1 MKQQVSALSVLLALF
16 AVSSSVALA
25 QFVSPE
31 ITVASNTLTMVAG
44 PAGMHNAPVWVKN
57 TAYAQGAVVKSQG
70 TGPTYFALVAGTSTN
85 VTGAGPV
92 GNGNVTDGTVTWR
105 MAPSKAREIFSV
117 QDVGTN
123 SACRTYVFVKHG
135 QGNNLA
141 SVVTLFGAGGSYLCD
156 AGDVPQSAVYVI
168 STMDTK
174 VTVNE

>member
-1 MKQQVSALSVLLALF
+1 
-16 AVSSSVALA
+16 
-25 QFVSPE
+25 
-31 ITVASNTLTMVAG
+31 MVAG
-44 PAGMHNAPVWVKN
+44 PASAKWAPAWTSN
-57 TAYAQGAVVKSQG
+57 TVNSQGAVVKSQAAG
-70 TGPTYFALVAGTSTN
+70 SVYFALVGGTSTN